1 MRSKTQILGRSLSI
15 LILGGAVA
23 AQAQTSDPVQK
34 LFEEA
39 VTEMQEK
46 KYESACAK
54 FERVVKE
61 RPDGVGA
68 KMALAECYEGWGRL
82 ASAVAVYT
90 HAEQQALQ
98 KNQQDRANEAAK
110 KAAALKS
117 RLSMLIVEVPD
128 SILDLPKFSLKR
140 DGEIVEQ
147 GKWNTPVPVDVGRHE
162 LEAEATGYEPWKEQV
177 EITRQGETVKRVV
190 KLEPMKLGPIKKD
203 KTATSTAPKET
214 RLVPQAIPKPSPA
227 GKGWQK
233 PLGIAGTVL
242 GVAGLAG
249 GIVAIVLGRNKF
261 DESNQEHCFENS
273 NRCDS
278 IGLEMR
284 DSAQVLVRGG
294 SVTATIGVLVA
305 VGGVVLWST
314 APSSGPKTEKD
325 QSVARTGAWRAS
337 FGIQPG
343 GIHLQG
349 SF

>member
-1 MRSKTQILGRSLSI
+1 MRSKTRILGRSLSI

-128 SILDLPKFSLKR
+128 SIRDLPKFSLKR

-162 LEAEATGYEPWKEQV
+162 LEAEATGYAPWKEQV

-190 KLEPMKLGPIKKD
+190 KLDPVKKAEPAK
-203 KTATSTAPKET
+203 STAPKET
-214 RLVPQAIPKPSPA
+214 RLVSNANPLPKPSA
-227 GKGWQK
+227 AANRWQK

-325 QSVARTGAWRAS
+325 QSVARAGAWRAS
-337 FGIQPG
+337 VGIQPG
-343 GIHLQG
+343 GIHFQG